1 MPKRDYAKQSHAEGS
16 RQKRR
21 LAHDWHKSHLKQK
34 ANNIMETTLTPITA
48 TMREALR
55 SEFLQPSIGDNEY
68 ELSVQRAACKWN
80 GSDPRQLAKM
90 ISCELDT
97 WRDVACAG
105 PNLRSEQ
112 AWKKA
117 RRESERTAKAKR
129 DRNRR

>member
-1 MPKRDYAKQSHAEGS
+1 
-16 RQKRR
+16 
-21 LAHDWHKSHLKQK
+21 
-34 ANNIMETTLTPITA
+34 METTLTPITA

-112 AWKKA
+112 AWKKHVERAKELLKEA
-117 RRESERTAKAKR
+117 RP
-129 DRNRR
+129 